1 MYLCKETTSVKK
13 SETEQVTAVPKDEE
27 EDKVQTAVLSSP
39 SADEVNL
46 DFVKYT
52 CDTRKTAMKE
62 GNIITISSV
71 TQSRVRI
78 DGFTSG
84 RNMSGT
90 VSRQHWLTNFL
101 ETLQSWK
108 KKLTVLHITINR
120 IRINWSFWI
129 SDHLPLPWVN
139 INTSHLRQ
147 NCDLRGRGRWLVT
160 QKRQLI
166 LIWYY

>member
-1 MYLCKETTSVKK
+1 MYLYKETTSVKR

-27 EDKVQTAVLSSP
+27 EDKVQTAVSSSP

-90 VSRQHWLTNFL
+90 CTMCRQH
-101 ETLQSWK
+101 
-108 KKLTVLHITINR
+108 
-120 IRINWSFWI
+120 
-129 SDHLPLPWVN
+129 
-139 INTSHLRQ
+139 
-147 NCDLRGRGRWLVT
+147 
-160 QKRQLI
+160 
-166 LIWYY
+166 

>member
-1 MYLCKETTSVKK
+1 MKK
-13 SETEQVTAVPKDEE
+13 SEREQVTAIPKDEK
-27 EDKVQTAVLSSP
+27 EDIVQTEVLSSP

-90 VSRQHWLTNFL
+90 VSRQH
-101 ETLQSWK
+101 
-108 KKLTVLHITINR
+108 
-120 IRINWSFWI
+120 
-129 SDHLPLPWVN
+129 
-139 INTSHLRQ
+139 
-147 NCDLRGRGRWLVT
+147 
-160 QKRQLI
+160 
-166 LIWYY
+166 